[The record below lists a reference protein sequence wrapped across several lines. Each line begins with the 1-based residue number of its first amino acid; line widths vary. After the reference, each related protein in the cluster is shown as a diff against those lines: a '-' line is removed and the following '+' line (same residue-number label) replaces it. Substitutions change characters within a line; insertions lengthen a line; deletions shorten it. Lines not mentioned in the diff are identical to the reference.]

1 MKDYSAALEYIKN
14 SSLTSSIYV
23 GSDSMVKKKS
33 GKIYANYCTVVIIH
47 KDSCH
52 GGKIFYFR
60 DRLED
65 YGNVRAR
72 MLQEAGFA
80 IEVAQNII
88 DVVGSRTLEVHL
100 DLNADPMHQSN
111 VAVKEAVGWVQG
123 VLGVKARIKPEAF
136 AASYAADH
144 VVRDK
149 PM

>member
-1 MKDYSAALEYIKN
+1 MKDYTAVLKAIEDSSVTSA
-14 SSLTSSIYV
+14 IYV
-23 GSDSMVKKKS
+23 GSDSMVKKK
-33 GKIYANYCTVVIIH
+33 GKRKFANYCTVVIIH

-60 DRLED
+60 DTLED

-80 IEVAQNII
+80 IEVAQGII
-88 DVVGSRTLEVHL
+88 DVVADRKLEVHL

-123 VLGVKARIKPEAF
+123 VLGVKARIKPDAF

>member
-1 MKDYSAALEYIKN
+1 VKDYTEVIEAIQDSSVTSAV
-14 SSLTSSIYV
+14 YV
-23 GSDSMVKKKS
+23 GSDSMVKKVK
-33 GKIYANYCTVVIIH
+33 GRRFANYCTVVIIH

-65 YGNVRAR
+65 YGNVRQR

-80 IEVAQNII
+80 IEVAQNIL
-88 DVVGSRTLEVHL
+88 DAVGDRKLEVHL
-100 DLNADPMHQSN
+100 DLNADPMHKSN

-123 VLGVKARIKPEAF
+123 VLGVPARIKPDAF